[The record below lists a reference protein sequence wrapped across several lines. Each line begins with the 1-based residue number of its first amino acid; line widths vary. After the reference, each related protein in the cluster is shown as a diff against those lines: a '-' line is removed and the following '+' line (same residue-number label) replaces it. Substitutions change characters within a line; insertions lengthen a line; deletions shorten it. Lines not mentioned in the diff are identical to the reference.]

1 MPTDIRWDRDLQSDL
16 LSTVRDSQ
24 TAMVEVVRSWADVG
38 QQFTRNLA
46 LPVAGVDISS
56 FVDGVFD
63 FAEQTLA
70 AQHQLALALV
80 GVAARQADTA
90 VEVVEASARESLRG
104 VEDLVGATHDE
115 QEPRGRE
122 DTEQPQAAEQA
133 GKDDGED
140 RKARKP
146 DGKPDRRPFEERS
159 LEDLVDRARELDIEG
174 RSTMSKDELIAALR
188 DHRQSQ
194 ARKASAPAPK
204 QDNSKVDRR
213 PFEERSLE
221 ELRDRANELDIE
233 GRSTMS
239 KDELIA
245 ALRDDR
251 SK

>member
-24 TAMVEVVRSWADVG
+24 TAMVEVVRSWTDVG
-38 QQFTRNLA
+38 QQFTRNLT

-80 GVAARQADTA
+80 GVAARQADAA
-90 VEVVEASARESLRG
+90 VEVVESTARESLRG
-104 VEDLVGATHDE
+104 VEDLVGAADEEDEE

-122 DTEQPQAAEQA
+122 GTEQPQA
-133 GKDDGED
+133 GKDDGQD
-140 RKARKP
+140 RKARKQ
-146 DGKPDRRPFEERS
+146 DGKP
-159 LEDLVDRARELDIEG
+159 
-174 RSTMSKDELIAALR
+174 
-188 DHRQSQ
+188 
-194 ARKASAPAPK
+194 
-204 QDNSKVDRR
+204 DRR

-221 ELRDRANELDIE
+221 ELRDRARELDIE
-233 GRSTMS
+233 GRSAMS

>member
-24 TAMVEVVRSWADVG
+24 TAMVEVVRSWTDVG
-38 QQFTRNLA
+38 QQFTRNLTP
-46 LPVAGVDISS
+46 PVAGVDISS

-80 GVAARQADTA
+80 GVAARQADAA
-90 VEVVEASARESLRG
+90 VEVVESTARESLRG
-104 VEDLVGATHDE
+104 VQDLVGAADEEDEE
-115 QEPRGRE
+115 QEPRGR
-122 DTEQPQAAEQA
+122 Q
-133 GKDDGED
+133 D
-140 RKARKP
+140 RKARKQ
-146 DGKPDRRPFEERS
+146 DGKP
-159 LEDLVDRARELDIEG
+159 
-174 RSTMSKDELIAALR
+174 
-188 DHRQSQ
+188 
-194 ARKASAPAPK
+194 
-204 QDNSKVDRR
+204 DRR

-221 ELRDRANELDIE
+221 ELRDRARELDIE
-233 GRSTMS
+233 GRSAMS